1 MHRVCRSTLVLSFLL
16 SCLLGSFAT
25 PITHAA
31 SSTTIPVA
39 APASTKV
46 TITKHP
52 GTVRRGA
59 TASVAIKTA
68 AKAACSITVRYK
80 SGPSTAAGLVSKPA
94 NAKGVVSWS
103 WKVGT
108 RTTAGSW
115 PVIISCKGQGSAQT
129 VVRVP

>member
-1 MHRVCRSTLVLSFLL
+1 MRRVCRSALVLSLFL
-16 SCLLGSFAT
+16 SCLLGSLAT
-25 PITHAA
+25 PPTF
-31 SSTTIPVA
+31 A
-39 APASTKV
+39 APAPTSIRAPAKV

-59 TASVAIKTA
+59 TASVTIKTA
-68 AKAACSITVRYK
+68 AKASCSITVRYK
-80 SGPSTAAGLVSKPA
+80 SGPSTAAGLGSKQA
-94 NAKGVVSWS
+94 NANGVASWS

-115 PVIISCKGQGSAQT
+115 PVIISCKGQGTAQM